1 MSTARKAR
9 VFVVDDSIVI
19 RKILTDILAADPAI
33 DVAGTA
39 SNGKMALQKLPDLK
53 PDLVTLDIE
62 MPEMDGLETLRHIR
76 RDYPRLPVIMFSS
89 LTAEG
94 ASATLDALS
103 LGASDYVTKPANVGS
118 VTAGMNAIREQ
129 MIPKIHALCRI
140 GGTAQAASM
149 APIAGPTTSLAR
161 TMPTVGTKPAELA
174 SPARTASSGLST
186 PAQMSPSAPVVARP
200 PTGSRRVDAVVIG
213 SSTGGPNAL
222 ATLWAGLSGTL
233 AVPVFVVQHMPPMF
247 TTLLAERLDKVGTVT
262 TREAVHDGVV
272 TPGTCWL
279 APGDHHMLLARG
291 RSGECVRL
299 NQDAPESSCRP
310 AVDPLFRSAARLY
323 GPGVLAVVLTGM
335 GSDGKLGA
343 EAVRAAGGQ
352 VVVQDDATSVVWG
365 MPGAVANAGLA
376 DAVLPLDRIAAEIN
390 HRVAVGRSLAA
401 TR

>member
-76 RDYPRLPVIMFSS
+76 RDYPRLPVLMFSS
-89 LTAEG
+89 LTHAG

-129 MIPKIHALCRI
+129 MIPRIYALCRL
-140 GGTAQAASM
+140 GVNTQVRLL
-149 APIAGPTTSLAR
+149 APLTRPAMSLTR
-161 TMPTVGTKPAELA
+161 PMSGVGT
-174 SPARTASSGLST
+174 R
-186 PAQMSPSAPVVARP
+186 PSAPAPASVTSSMSRSGGV
-200 PTGSRRVDAVVIG
+200 TGGSAAHGCARRVDAVVIG

-222 ATLWAGLSGTL
+222 ATLWAGLSSTL
-233 AVPVFVVQHMPPMF
+233 AVPFFVVQHMPPMF
-247 TTLLAERLDKVGTVT
+247 TTLLAERLDKVGTVKT
-262 TREAVHDGVV
+262 CEAVDDGAV
-272 TPGTCWL
+272 TPGRCWL
-279 APGDHHMLLARG
+279 APGDNHMLVERT
-291 RSGECVRL
+291 RSGDRVRL
-299 NQDAPESSCRP
+299 NQAPPESSCRP
-310 AVDPLFRSAARLY
+310 AVDPLFRSAAQLY

-376 DAVLPLDRIAAEIN
+376 DAVLPLERIAAEIN
-390 HRVAVGRSLAA
+390 QRVAFGRPLAA